1 MGAKHIEEAARM
13 WKYVFIASL
22 FYLALIALF
31 ASEAYVSRML
41 ERERQ
46 MMYSVMGQGPAG
58 NAEGRASGWYRATVL
73 DTGLAAASLRFVAPD
88 PGGDT
93 ESSVARALAGP
104 LHYVESRVRTMW
116 LLLYQLLVRLSV
128 TLMWWPYVVV
138 IFVPVLID
146 AMTQRRIA
154 STNFSTPSPTMH
166 MFAKGLLWLFLIGS
180 VCVLFA
186 PLPLPPL
193 LTPTLAMLGAAA
205 MWISMTQFAK
215 SA

>member
-1 MGAKHIEEAARM
+1 MGAKQIEEAARTG
-13 WKYVFIASL
+13 KYIIIASL
-22 FYLALIALF
+22 LYLAVIALF
-31 ASEAYVSRML
+31 ASEAYVARML

-46 MMYSVMGQGPAG
+46 MIYSLMGKNAAG
-58 NAEGRASGWYRATVL
+58 NAEARASAWYRSAVL
-73 DTGLAAASLRFVAPD
+73 DTGVAATMLRFVSPD

-93 ESSVARALAGP
+93 KSGAARALGGP
-104 LHYVESRVRTMW
+104 LRYLEGRVRTMW

-138 IFVPVLID
+138 IFLPTLVD
-146 AMTQRRIA
+146 ALTQRRIA

-166 MFAKGLLWLFLIGS
+166 MFAKGLLWLFLISS

-186 PLPLPPL
+186 PIPLPPI
-193 LTPTLAMLGAAA
+193 LTPALALLGAAA